1 MNNPRRYEIL
11 AEIGRGS
18 TGAIYRAKDVVLDR
32 DVALKVLSAE
42 ASADPEL
49 KERFFREAR
58 LCARLSHPNIVPVYD
73 FGQDEN
79 GSWIVM
85 QLLEGSDLRRI
96 IAERQ
101 FISVHDKIRI
111 LAGICRGL
119 EYAHRTG
126 VVHRDIKPSNI
137 FVESTTDARI
147 LDFGVAHAYSSSLT
161 RVGRALGTPQYMSPE
176 QKRGEPCDARSD
188 IFAIGVVAYEF
199 LSGRHPF
206 SSETLKG
213 ELPVDAENILRRAM
227 DPDPQRRPDS
237 AIQISAALDQADGK
251 TSSEISSIS
260 DQTKPTSYST
270 PSAGTQTVLSAVLV
284 NLQHFEIA
292 CEKNDLVA
300 AQHAFE
306 AMKNAGAGDARYSI
320 ALTETEKR
328 LKLLAAEAK
337 SPQIAIA
344 VTSTRAPSVNPEA
357 SDVHSR
363 PIVATVA
370 RASVPTL
377 ELDPVTTRR
386 ELTVPV
392 RTAPQPPV
400 RTENETLIPAR
411 VKTKPRGR
419 RAWLPIL
426 GCLGLV
432 CIALGAVRYRNKKP
446 ATVYPTAAA
455 IANAAVLS
463 DKAELFAYPDS
474 NQSAFVAL
482 HRGDVVRVIRTP
494 LSESQ
499 RWTEVQWCASTCL
512 TPPLFVKTGTLG
524 KWSSADP
531 AVARKLQEMFGSGEQ
546 NIDR

>member
-1 MNNPRRYEIL
+1 VKNPRRYEIVT
-11 AEIGRGS
+11 EIGRGS
-18 TGAIYRAKDVVLDR
+18 TGAIYRAKDVLLDR

-85 QLLEGSDLRRI
+85 QLLEGCDLRRI
-96 IAERQ
+96 IAEGQ
-101 FISVHDKIRI
+101 FMSVHDKIRI
-111 LAGICRGL
+111 LAGVCSGL
-119 EYAHRTG
+119 EQAHRMG

-137 FVESTTDARI
+137 FVESKTEARI

-161 RVGRALGTPQYMSPE
+161 RVGSALGTPQYMSPE

-206 SSETLKG
+206 SSEKAKS
-213 ELPVDAENILRRAM
+213 ELPVCAEQILRQAI
-227 DPDPQRRPDS
+227 DPDPQRRPGS
-237 AIQISAALDQADGK
+237 AIQISAALDEAYSK
-251 TSSEISSIS
+251 SSSETSSFS
-260 DQTKPTSYST
+260 DHAKPTLNF
-270 PSAGTQTVLSAVLV
+270 PKSAGTQTVLSAVLV
-284 NLQHFEIA
+284 NLQQFEIA
-292 CEKNDLVA
+292 CEKNDLA
-300 AQHAFE
+300 TAQHAFE

-320 ALTETEKR
+320 ALTEAEKR

-344 VTSTRAPSVNPEA
+344 ITSTPAPSVNSEA

-363 PIVATVA
+363 PLSATAAPDFV
-370 RASVPTL
+370 STL
-377 ELDPVTTRR
+377 EWDPVTTRR
-386 ELTVPV
+386 ELTVPL
-392 RTAPQPPV
+392 RTAPKQHV
-400 RTENETLIPAR
+400 RNENETLVPAR
-411 VKTKPRGR
+411 VKPAPRAKR
-419 RAWLPIL
+419 VWLPIL

-432 CIALGAVRYRNKKP
+432 CIALAAIRYHHEKP
-446 ATVYPTAAA
+446 ATVYPAAA
-455 IANAAVLS
+455 AVANAAVLTE
-463 DKAELFAYPDS
+463 KAELFAYPDS

-494 LSESQ
+494 LSEGQ
-499 RWTEVQWCASTCL
+499 RWTEVQWCTSTCL

-524 KWSSADP
+524 TWSSADP
-531 AVARKLQEMFGSGEQ
+531 AVARKLQEMFGSSEQ